1 MYHWD
6 ALQGALCAC
15 ASSAVCDKQAVHYLR
30 KNTSFPPFYY
40 GSGKVLPKY
49 ILGLAVQIFIKFYSL
64 PIVDVKSLRVVD
76 PHSTWSIMLYS
87 ICYFVLRLCHGEKNP
102 TRIHNGLFFC
112 TSL

>member
-64 PIVDVKSLRVVD
+64 PIVDVKSLWVIDTAV
-76 PHSTWSIMLYS
+76 SSLYTEYYA
-87 ICYFVLRLCHGEKNP
+87 IQYL
-102 TRIHNGLFFC
+102 LFCFE
-112 TSL
+112 TVPWGKEPD